1 LTPPSGLRD
10 RLDIIDAELNGVS
23 IRLSKHYDALETGKV
38 SLDDL
43 GPRIRELRAR
53 QNQLS
58 KVRVQVEAD
67 IVTQGK
73 QQVDVV
79 LVKSYA
85 QDLKSL
91 LGEADFTESKAFLR
105 SFIKRIVLDGENATI
120 HYNLPMPPDGKK
132 KQSVGVLPIDTLGG
146 R

>member
-1 LTPPSGLRD
+1 M
-10 RLDIIDAELNGVS
+10 A
-23 IRLSKHYDALETGKV
+23 
-38 SLDDL
+38 
-43 GPRIRELRAR
+43 
-53 QNQLS
+53 
-58 KVRVQVEAD
+58 
-67 IVTQGK
+67 QGK
-73 QQVDVV
+73 QQVDVI

-146 R
+146 DRGIRTPDLCDANAALSLLSYIPISTMKL